1 MHKQFFQN
9 IQNYL
14 MEISKKK
21 TKHMYPNEDNRT
33 QENSLNFQI
42 SDFEKNLRLSKTSEL
57 EYPMQNITHEQY
69 LLILK

>member
-1 MHKQFFQN
+1 
-9 IQNYL
+9 

-21 TKHMYPNEDNRT
+21 TKYMYLNEDNQT

-42 SDFEKNLRLSKTSEL
+42 SDFEKNLRFSKTSEI